1 MTLFV
6 FYRGRV
12 NRILFLCLIIRVILF
27 LLIFETKKRFIL
39 LYLII
44 VLFYTTRAQNDTI
57 FFLSFDAPS
66 LPTYFTNTEDTV
78 SLGVWQNYSF
88 DSIPASNNRP
98 DNWYLEPG
106 FADVDSNN
114 QVLVSSS
121 WLELFQPGNRNYLI
135 SPGFYLPDAST
146 ELSWFSASWHTP
158 VYLDGYPV
166 LLSTTGNA
174 RESFT
179 DTLFRAAQ
187 YLGALSEPDSTSPIP
202 IFNNY
207 RFSEGFIQGYDGTY
221 IEFDGDSTDFKGVL
235 QPHSVSLSS
244 YSGDTVHLA
253 FVHDSDDDNLI
264 SLDNI
269 LLKGTRVISQEE
281 IEINPFTVFPNPA
294 HASFNVSFTSKSPGS
309 LKWRIMDLSG
319 RIVLEGVEG
328 AFLPGD
334 YKVLISAGNP
344 PSGNYLI
351 NLAIDGIHWT
361 EALILD

>member
-1 MTLFV
+1 M
-6 FYRGRV
+6 
-12 NRILFLCLIIRVILF
+12 
-27 LLIFETKKRFIL
+27 KRFIL
-39 LYLII
+39 LYLSI

-78 SLGVWQNYSF
+78 SVGVWQNYSF

-121 WLELFQPGNRNYLI
+121 WLELFQPGNRNYII
-135 SPGFYLPDAST
+135 SPGFYLPDASA

-158 VYLDGYPV
+158 VYLDGYSV

-187 YLGALSEPDSTSPIP
+187 YLGALSEPDSMSPIP

-207 RFSEGFIQGYDGTY
+207 RFSEGYVQGYDGTY

-235 QPHSVSLSS
+235 QPHSVSLAN
-244 YSGDTVHLA
+244 YSGDTVFIA
-253 FVHDSDDDNLI
+253 FLHDSDDDNLI

-269 LLKGTRVISQEE
+269 LLKGTRVIGLEE
-281 IEINPFTVFPNPA
+281 QKPSTFNLYPNPA
-294 HASFNVSFTSKSPGS
+294 HSSFNISFISKSVGS
-309 LKWRIMDLSG
+309 LTWRITDLSG
-319 RIVLEGVEG
+319 KIVLQGTEGT
-328 AFLPGD
+328 FFPGEH
-334 YKVLISAGNP
+334 KVRISVDNL
-344 PSGNYLI
+344 PSGTYLVD
-351 NLAIDGIHWT
+351 LTLGGKRWT
-361 EALILD
+361 EKLILD